1 MEKEKPTYKIER
13 RKKIIYFQK
22 LFDPI
27 IVQKKIE
34 EKIKNKNQ
42 NLYNRQRELRKQV
55 PDFDLKIEIP
65 NNLKIKD
72 QKNLN

>member
-13 RKKIIYFQK
+13 R
-22 LFDPI
+22 
-27 IVQKKIE
+27 
-34 EKIKNKNQ
+34 KNKNQ

>member
-1 MEKEKPTYKIER
+1 MEKEKPTYKLER
-13 RKKIIYFQK
+13 RKKDYLFPKIIW
-22 LFDPI
+22 PHNCP
-27 IVQKKIE
+27 KKIE